1 MIKKERKLSEYY
13 HFNIEIKNEHGG
25 FYPAFRDTLGN
36 SLSPSKE
43 KLTPAQ
49 WKKASKYLTRKLRPF
64 IGYSYDV
71 KPEYK
76 KVAVY
81 KIK

>member
-13 HFNIEIKNEHGG
+13 HFNIEIKNEYGG
-25 FYPAFRDTLGN
+25 FYSVFRDTLGN
-36 SLSPSKE
+36 SLPSYKE

>member
-1 MIKKERKLSEYY
+1 MIIKERKLPEYY
-13 HFNIEIKNEHGG
+13 HFNIEIKNEYGG
-25 FYPAFRDTLGN
+25 FYSTFRDTLGN
-36 SLSPSKE
+36 ALPSYKE

-49 WKKASKYLTRKLRPF
+49 WKKASQYLTRELRPF